1 VSDGEAQAYIDRMAA
16 GRGYVPTYHK
26 VMARHDFGVLQAM
39 NALAHESY
47 EAERSL
53 DMRTKQLLII
63 MGLTVHR
70 APPEFLTSHIQRAL
84 DLGLTAQEVLEA
96 IEIAL
101 PVAGIVAFLAGFEA
115 WRTVTGAPGLEPRV

>member
-1 VSDGEAQAYIDRMAA
+1 MTDAEAQAYIDTMAA

-26 VMARHDFGVLQAM
+26 VMARHDFGVLRAM
-39 NALAHESY
+39 NAVAHETY

-53 DMRTKQLLII
+53 DMRTKQLLFV
-63 MGLTVHR
+63 MALTVHR
-70 APPEFLTSHIQRAL
+70 AGPEFLTSHIQRAL

-115 WRTVTGAPGLEPRV
+115 WRTVTNAPGVEPRI